1 MSYYNLEKQ
10 TPANSCF
17 FWGGGREGGGPKE
30 AVPDPPPCG
39 PGKEKGIIRSATISK
54 LHCIFLLKPMVSHF
68 ALESSGVGFTTCCI
82 SPAGSAA
89 RRGMPG
95 VQARFSFLRSVIPVP

>member
-17 FWGGGREGGGPKE
+17 FWVRRKGREGDPKE

-68 ALESSGVGFTTCCI
+68 PLERQWGGFHD
-82 SPAGSAA
+82 
-89 RRGMPG
+89 
-95 VQARFSFLRSVIPVP
+95 VLH